1 MCTPISY
8 TVEEILVMLSA
19 SSRSLAV
26 NGSIERV
33 RLYRRSSRFSSSS
46 SGIFHS
52 PVPESI

>member
-52 PVPESI
+52 PVLESI